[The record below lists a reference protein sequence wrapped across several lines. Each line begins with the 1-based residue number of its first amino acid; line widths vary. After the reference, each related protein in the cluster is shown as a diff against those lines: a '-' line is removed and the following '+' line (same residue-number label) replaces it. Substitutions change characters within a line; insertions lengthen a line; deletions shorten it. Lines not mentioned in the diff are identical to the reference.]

1 MSNVQDN
8 AAHTCSYSCDRPQC
22 VKAQRDELAAAAA
35 QDAVAKVGSDHFR
48 SIVDWLGPIPPPN
61 TLLYAAPVTAA
72 PTLDDELAQDRMSE
86 LCKLESDVLDVLPS
100 VYYMD
105 PPDGGDVS
113 LGEQVKRMAEDA
125 ANWRKHANTPAAP
138 GIDLLSE
145 LVAAIK
151 SYRLSA
157 STTNRESIERLDDIL
172 AGIERSDASPK
183 GGSEA
188 RDAARYRWLRDR
200 KFSFSHDEESRGIA
214 GARWGEWPYDTDEGH
229 AAVMDAAIDAA
240 MQAQASDAEV
250 RP

>member
-1 MSNVQDN
+1 MSIEHNEQQ
-8 AAHTCSYSCDRPQC
+8 T
-22 VKAQRDELAAAAA
+22 AAA
-35 QDAVAKVGSDHFR
+35 QEAVA
-48 SIVDWLGPIPPPN
+48 WLSKDEAQLALFKAIQAIRFGNPTDDKMILDN
-61 TLLYAAPVTAA
+61 LRHEGLWIGRYANAPVTAA